1 MAGRDNLIPNH
12 ERTPEER
19 RENARK
25 AGIASGKAR
34 RRKAN
39 LKKALNTILVAD
51 VSSEKLAE
59 TLESLGYER
68 TNESAMVLAMVQK
81 AIKGD
86 VKAFEQIA
94 KLTDNEKD
102 SYDIAEQQERT
113 KLLKE
118 KVAKAE
124 KENEADSNE
133 LSEDIIIVDRWGDG
147 DD

>member
-1 MAGRDNLIPNH
+1 MAGKDNLRVP
-12 ERTPEER
+12 TSEEA
-19 RENARK
+19 REIGK
-25 AGIASGKAR
+25 KGGIASGKAR
-34 RRKAN
+34 RKKAN

-59 TLESLGYER
+59 TLESMGYER

-102 SYDIAEQQERT
+102 SYDIAEQKERT
-113 KLLKE
+113 NLLKE
-118 KVAKAE
+118 QVKKAKAE
-124 KENEADSNE
+124 NE
-133 LSEDIIIVDRWGDG
+133 LDTAGANDDIIIVDRWGE
-147 DD
+147 DDD